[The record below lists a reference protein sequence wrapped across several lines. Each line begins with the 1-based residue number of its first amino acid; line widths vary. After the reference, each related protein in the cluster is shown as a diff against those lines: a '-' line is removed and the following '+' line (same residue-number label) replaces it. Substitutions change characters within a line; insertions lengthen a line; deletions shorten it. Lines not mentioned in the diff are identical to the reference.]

1 MIPAILSR
9 PFSEKTGL
17 IPGTK
22 KGADMEILV
31 LVKHVPA
38 SDAAIKV
45 AGDGRTIETAGLSFV
60 LNPYDEYA
68 VEEALKTKE
77 AKGGSVTVLTVGGP
91 ETVKTLR
98 HCLALGADKAI
109 RIGVEGGELDGL
121 ATSNILADKIK
132 ELNPELVFCGKQ
144 AIDNDDSQI
153 GPRIAARLGW
163 ACLSD
168 ASTFVLGDAAWS
180 GERDIE
186 GGKES
191 VEGSLPAVI
200 TCDKGLN
207 EPRYANMKG
216 IMMAKKKPLEEV
228 EASPMASKVEM
239 VKLAPPP
246 PRPEP
251 TILGEGPDAI
261 PALIEKLKNEVKVL

>member
-1 MIPAILSR
+1 
-9 PFSEKTGL
+9 
-17 IPGTK
+17 
-22 KGADMEILV
+22 MEILV

-38 SDAAIKV
+38 SDASIKV
-45 AGDGRTIETAGLSFV
+45 AADGQSIESAGLSFV

-77 AKGGSVTVLTVGGP
+77 SKGGTVTVMTLGGA

-98 HCLALGADKAI
+98 HCLALGADKAV
-109 RIGVEGGELDGL
+109 RIETNGKNTDGL
-121 ATSNILADKIK
+121 ATSTILANKVE
-132 ELNPELVFCGKQ
+132 ELNPDIVFCGKQ
-144 AIDNDDSQI
+144 AIDNDDSQV
-153 GPRIAARLGW
+153 GPRIAAKLGW
-163 ACLSD
+163 ACLSE
-168 ASTFVLGDAAWS
+168 ASSFELTDSAFS
-180 GERDIE
+180 GTRDIE

-191 VEGSLPAVI
+191 VEGTLPAVI

-228 EASPMASKVEM
+228 DATPAEAKVEL
-239 VKLAPPP
+239 VSLTPPP
-246 PRPEP
+246 PRPAP

>member
-1 MIPAILSR
+1 
-9 PFSEKTGL
+9 
-17 IPGTK
+17 
-22 KGADMEILV
+22 MEILV

-45 AGDGRTIETAGLSFV
+45 AADGQNIETAGLSYV

-77 AKGGSVTVLTVGGP
+77 AKGGTVTVMTLGGA

-98 HCLALGADKAI
+98 HCLALGADKAV
-109 RIGVEGGELDGL
+109 RIGTEGSHLDGL
-121 ATSNILADKIK
+121 ATSTILANKIQ
-132 ELNPELVFCGKQ
+132 ELNPEIVFCGKQ
-144 AIDNDDSQI
+144 AIDNDDSQV
-153 GPRIAARLGW
+153 GPRIAAKLGW
-163 ACLSD
+163 ACLTE
-168 ASTFVLGDAAWS
+168 ASTFALTDAGFS

-191 VEGSLPAVI
+191 VEGTLPAVI

-228 EASPMASKVEM
+228 DAAAIEPKVEL

-251 TILGEGPDAI
+251 TVLGEGPDAI